1 MIIHQAAVVNY
12 GWCEGQKCDIYTSLT
27 KWTFNI
33 RVEPNWISTYMSLA
47 KERKKGRQLKENS
60 VDHEAGGL
68 GGKQE
73 NILGKNVEERQSEPV
88 DRKRPQCR
96 VEEQQEG

>member
-1 MIIHQAAVVNY
+1 MVIRNEN

-33 RVEPNWISTYMSLA
+33 RVEPNWISTYMSLT
-47 KERKKGRQLKENS
+47 KECKKGRQLKENS

-68 GGKQE
+68 GGE
-73 NILGKNVEERQSEPV
+73 TGEHSWEEF
-88 DRKRPQCR
+88 
-96 VEEQQEG
+96 